1 MKPSRRGF
9 LGASGITALSAM
21 APAAPAGSS
30 DDDPLGVRKDF
41 PATGDYTFL
50 NTAYIGLISQPVV
63 DAAHDWIEARAR
75 HTYSVG
81 HMEAKK
87 AEARKLFTG
96 MVGAGEDEIGF
107 LSSTTEGENIVV
119 NSLDFKP
126 GDNIVFDDIV
136 YPSTPV
142 IYRRLQETRGVEMR
156 VVKNRGGAGTV
167 EDFAKMVDN
176 RTRIVSV
183 AWVSNT
189 SGHRHDMKGLADLA
203 HAHGAYLYADAV
215 QFMGTAPVDVRALGV
230 DFFTTGTYK
239 WIMAGF
245 GVALFYVRRELLDKI
260 QAPNVGWMVEK
271 RLPNNEY
278 QAYRTA
284 RKFEYSSPA
293 YGQMYELAAALAYMK
308 RIGLGKIEAQSMGL
322 AKQLQKGLAD
332 RGFRM
337 FTPEGNHSSIVSFYA
352 KKTMQDAQNVLDA
365 EHIKVSLQTEGAEG
379 SDSPMVRVRVAPAF
393 FNNAA
398 EVKRFLEV
406 SGKLMA

>member
-21 APAAPAGSS
+21 APATPAGIS

-96 MVGAGEDEIGF
+96 LVGAGEDEIGF

-156 VVKNRGGAGTV
+156 VVKNRGGAGTL

-239 WIMAGF
+239 WLMAGF
-245 GVALFYVRRELLDKI
+245 GVALFYVRRELMDKI

-271 RLPNNEY
+271 RLPDNGY
-278 QAYRTA
+278 QPYKTA

-293 YGQMYELAAALAYMK
+293 YGQMYELAAALAYLK
-308 RIGLGKIEAQSMGL
+308 RIGLDKVEAQSMGL
-322 AKQLQKGLAD
+322 AKQLQKGLSD

-352 KKTMQDAQNVLDA
+352 KKTMQDAQKVLDA
-365 EHIKVSLQTEGAEG
+365 EHIKVSLQTEGTEG
-379 SDSPMVRVRVAPAF
+379 SSAAQVRIRVAPAF

-406 SGKLMA
+406 SDKLMA